1 MQDNP
6 VNNGLEPTPILSI
19 VSMSNEDAEFME
31 KTIDNII
38 CYFQLEEYIHN
49 GTAELLQVEVSDEPF
64 NQDILESDKDNN
76 TDFDPED
83 DGFYGIVYPVKED
96 VIVIYL
102 KVDRPLPDLPQVLLD
117 YWSKTISEK
126 VGRNILLMQL
136 MDKGGMLCALDV
148 QRHKT
153 HISK

>member
-1 MQDNP
+1 MQENFIND
-6 VNNGLEPTPILSI
+6 GLEPTPIVSI
-19 VSMSNEDAEFME
+19 VSMPNEDAEFMV
-31 KTIDNII
+31 KTIDHII
-38 CYFQLEEYIHN
+38 DYFLLEKYIHN

-64 NQDILESDKDNN
+64 NQDLLGSDKDNN

-83 DGFYGIVYPVKED
+83 YDIAYPVKEN
-96 VIVIYL
+96 VIVIYI
-102 KVDRPLPDLPQVLLD
+102 KVDRPIPDLPKVLLD
-117 YWSKTISEK
+117 YWSKIISDK

-153 HISK
+153 HMSK